1 MLSIMPYTVAD
12 SGRRLA
18 ARSTRAA
25 TARVLRRCIAI
36 AVSAFGAGTLG
47 AQIAPA
53 PGHGRPASFRTT
65 AADTLVVPTERTA
78 AADVPSG
85 IDSLVASAL
94 SVNPAIRAAR
104 ARIDAA
110 RARVTPAGLLPDP
123 VLMAG
128 VLNFPIS
135 EPGFSDFMT
144 MKMIGIGQSLPYPGK
159 RALRRQAA
167 QRELEAAEAGLAI
180 ASRQVER
187 DVRSAYYELSFLE
200 QAIEVVERNQGIL
213 VQFIRVAEV
222 RYSVGQAEQQ
232 DALRAR
238 LEATRLAEQAVA
250 LTEQRR
256 AALARLNA
264 SLDRL
269 TETPV
274 PAPRV
279 PERVA
284 RAAVANAADRVRF
297 VSGALGARAADS
309 PLPPLPELQDMAL
322 RMSPMLREQE
332 AMIAAQAARVEL
344 ARREYLP
351 DFDLSVQYG
360 QRRGFSDMLTAT
372 VSVPLPRQKRR
383 RQDQQVAEARAEL
396 ANLEAGHAAR
406 RNEIRADVARLY
418 SDLERQRAQ
427 LGLYVKA
434 IIPQGRASLTSAT
447 ASYQVGR
454 VEFLTVL
461 ENQATLF
468 NYETEYF
475 RTLSD
480 FATTLAELEQVVGQE
495 IL

>member
-1 MLSIMPYTVAD
+1 MPYTVAD
-12 SGRRLA
+12 SGWRLA
-18 ARSTRAA
+18 ARLPRAA
-25 TARVLRRCIAI
+25 TARVLRRFIAI

-47 AQIAPA
+47 AQVSPP
-53 PGHGRPASFRTT
+53 PGDGRPAAFRPAT
-65 AADTLVVPTERTA
+65 ADTLVVRAERAA

-85 IDSLVASAL
+85 IDSLVAGAL

-104 ARIDAA
+104 TRIDAA
-110 RARVTPAGLLPDP
+110 RARVTPAGLLLDP

-128 VLNFPIS
+128 VQNFPVS

-144 MKMIGIGQSLPYPGK
+144 MKMIGIGQNLPYPGK
-159 RALRRQAA
+159 LTLRRQAA
-167 QRELEAAEAGLAI
+167 RREVEAAEAGLAVV
-180 ASRQVER
+180 SRQVER

-213 VQFIRVAEV
+213 VEFIRAAEL
-222 RYSVGQAEQQ
+222 RYGVGQAEQQ

-264 SLDRL
+264 SLDQP

-274 PAPRV
+274 ARPRV

-284 RAAVANAADRVRF
+284 RAAVANSADRVRF
-297 VSGALGARAADS
+297 VSGALGARAANS
-309 PLPPLPELQDMAL
+309 PLPALAELQETAL
-322 RMSPMLREQE
+322 RTSPMLREQE

-372 VSVPLPRQKRR
+372 VSVPLPLQKRR
-383 RQDQQVAEARAEL
+383 RQDQQVAEARADL
-396 ANLEAGHAAR
+396 ASLEAERATR
-406 RNEIRADVARLY
+406 RNEVRADVARLY

-427 LGLYVKA
+427 LGLYIKA

-454 VEFLTVL
+454 VQFLTVL

-495 IL
+495 IF

>member
-1 MLSIMPYTVAD
+1 MPHTVAD
-12 SGRRLA
+12 SGRCLTTRLS
-18 ARSTRAA
+18 RVVT
-25 TARVLRRCIAI
+25 THVLRRCLAIAI
-36 AVSAFGAGTLG
+36 STVGAGTLG
-47 AQIAPA
+47 AQIAPPPA
-53 PGHGRPASFRTT
+53 HGGSTAAVPTR
-65 AADTLVVPTERTA
+65 AADTLVVRTERA
-78 AADVPSG
+78 GASHAPSG
-85 IDSLVASAL
+85 IDSLVADAL
-94 SVNPAIRAAR
+94 AVNPALRAAR
-104 ARIDAA
+104 ARIEAA

-128 VLNFPIS
+128 VQNFPVS

-144 MKMIGIGQSLPYPGK
+144 MKMIGIGQNLPYPGK
-159 RALRRQAA
+159 LTLRRQAA
-167 QRELEAAEAGLAI
+167 RREVEAAEAGLA
-180 ASRQVER
+180 AVARQVER

-213 VQFIRVAEV
+213 VQFIRAAEV
-222 RYSVGQAEQQ
+222 RYGVGQAEQQ

-250 LTEQRR
+250 LTEQQR

-264 SLDRL
+264 SLDRP

-274 PAPRV
+274 STPRV

-284 RAAVANAADRVRF
+284 RAAVANSADRVRF

-309 PLPPLPELQDMAL
+309 PLPALTELQETAL
-322 RMSPMLREQE
+322 RTSPMLREQE

-372 VSVPLPRQKRR
+372 VSVPLPLQKRR
-383 RQDQQVAEARAEL
+383 RQDQQVAEARADL
-396 ANLEAGHAAR
+396 ASLEAERATR

-427 LGLYVKA
+427 LALYVKA

>member
-1 MLSIMPYTVAD
+1 MPYTVAD
-12 SGRRLA
+12 SGRRLT
-18 ARSTRAA
+18 TRLWRVV
-25 TARVLRRCIAI
+25 TTRVLRRCLAIAI
-36 AVSAFGAGTLG
+36 STVGAGTLG
-47 AQIAPA
+47 AQIAPPPA
-53 PGHGRPASFRTT
+53 HGGPTAAVRAT
-65 AADTLVVPTERTA
+65 AADTLVVRTERA
-78 AADVPSG
+78 GAFHAPSG
-85 IDSLVASAL
+85 IDSLVADAL
-94 SVNPAIRAAR
+94 AVNPALRAAR
-104 ARIDAA
+104 ARIEAA

-128 VLNFPIS
+128 VQNFPVS

-144 MKMIGIGQSLPYPGK
+144 MKMIGIGQNLPYPGK
-159 RALRRQAA
+159 LTLRRQAA
-167 QRELEAAEAGLAI
+167 RREVEAAEAGLA
-180 ASRQVER
+180 AVARQVER
-187 DVRSAYYELSFLE
+187 DVRSAYYELSFVE
-200 QAIEVVERNQGIL
+200 QAIEVVERNQAIL
-213 VQFIRVAEV
+213 VQFIRAAEV
-222 RYSVGQAEQQ
+222 RYGVGQAEQQ

-264 SLDRL
+264 SLDRP

-274 PAPRV
+274 PTPRV

-284 RAAVANAADRVRF
+284 RAAVATSADRVRF

-309 PLPPLPELQDMAL
+309 PLPALAELQGTAL
-322 RMSPMLREQE
+322 RTSPMLREQA

-360 QRRGFSDMLTAT
+360 QRRGFSDMVTAT
-372 VSVPLPRQKRR
+372 VSVPLPLQKRR
-383 RQDQQVAEARAEL
+383 RQDLQVAEARAEL
-396 ANLEAGHAAR
+396 ANLEAERATR

-427 LGLYVKA
+427 LALYVKA